1 MVLIA
6 RYQVSN
12 PVGGR
17 QWGGLG
23 YLASAGISLMTDLSC
38 PGTMDS
44 STLPDLTRRVAQTY
58 GQVTSSALWEKF

>member
-1 MVLIA
+1 MVLSA

-12 PVGGR
+12 PVGRR

-23 YLASAGISLMTDLSC
+23 YLASVGISLMTDLSC

-44 STLPDLTRRVAQTY
+44 STLPGLTY
-58 GQVTSSALWEKF
+58 GQMTSSALWEKF